1 MEAAQFSGRVIREFR
16 TAAGSITETDHPRVT
31 IPAHAHPQMTICR
44 VLSGELFEA
53 GRVFRTNDVIFRHP
67 DEPHADEFGSDGARC
82 FNIAL
87 DRTPPQFRQF
97 SAAHPVIRRLT
108 LELRRGPSALVV
120 EGLLYQLIGEI
131 SREPARSGV
140 ASAASKLIH
149 ERFTEP
155 LSLRAIADELGVHP
169 VHLTRSFRR
178 QFGTTLV
185 DAVEILRIGY
195 AKELLA
201 GSLPIAEIALAC
213 GFADQSHFTKVF
225 RRATGTTP
233 RRYRIAVSRHGRQ
246 R

>member
-1 MEAAQFSGRVIREFR
+1 MNRAAPFSGRVIRELR
-16 TAAGSITETDHPRVT
+16 TPAGSIAETDHPSVVL
-31 IPAHAHPQMTICR
+31 PAHSHPQTTICR
-44 VLSGELFEA
+44 VLRGELFEA

-67 DEPHADEFGSDGARC
+67 GEPHADEFGSDGARC
-82 FNIAL
+82 FNIVL
-87 DRTPPQFRQF
+87 DKTPPQFRQF
-97 SAAHPVIRRLT
+97 SAAQPVIRRLT
-108 LELRRGPSALVV
+108 SELRRGPSALVV

-131 SREPARSGV
+131 SREPAGSRL
-140 ASAASKLIH
+140 ARAASTLIH

-169 VHLTRSFRR
+169 VPLTRSFRR
-178 QFGTTLV
+178 EFGTTLV

-201 GSLPIAEIALAC
+201 GSLPIAEIALAS

-233 RRYRIAVSRHGRQ
+233 RRYRIAVR
-246 R
+246 